1 MRRGSS
7 THKPIKP
14 ISQGALSLHWGT
26 SGTLVAVIHNDLVLP
41 ISVKG
46 ILGPQGL
53 IVLLH
58 NERDEWEFPGGRLE
72 SSDES
77 PTACLGR
84 EISEELDLIVDV
96 GLPVHT
102 WHDEPSPGRNVLMI
116 AYRCEVVGLWPERLW
131 HSHEHSG
138 VRLFN
143 LDDLEAVALPQGC
156 RDALAIAGLI

>member
-1 MRRGSS
+1 MV
-7 THKPIKP
+7 THR
-14 ISQGALSLHWGT
+14 ADLSL
-26 SGTLVAVIHNDLVLP
+26 TLVAVIQNDLVLP

-46 ILGPQGL
+46 ILGPPGE
-53 IVLLH
+53 IVLLQ

-102 WHDEPSPGRNVLMI
+102 WHDEPLPGRNVLMI
-116 AYRCEVVGLWPERLW
+116 AYRCEVVGLWPERFW
-131 HSHEHSG
+131 DSHEHSG

-143 LDDLEAVALPQGC
+143 LDDLEAVALPQGY
-156 RDALAIAGLI
+156 RDALTIAGLI